1 MRDVDTQE
9 AAGRL
14 TAATLAACAIAALL
28 GGSVAAFALTPHNP
42 FWQTPFH
49 HDDFE
54 LLATSLAAPPWPLVR
69 PVSDL
74 AYALLSG
81 IHAQA
86 LYLTL
91 LGLIVVYQA
100 LATLFVARLLELR
113 RSALQLAAASAAVA
127 FCFFLF
133 EDSPEAYRYTG
144 TLTNA
149 MSTTFGTPA
158 ALLVL
163 RGGALTRRSRIAA
176 LALFA
181 FAGLA
186 KEDCVPFVL
195 LVAGLT
201 VLREILARRHEQARA
216 AFALLLAL
224 FPVAAT
230 ALLYGR
236 LIVDSPFTGGT
247 GVYETRFAPLDLGRV
262 ALQYLTISPGACV
275 ILAALVLVTALAF
288 AVRRDLAW
296 RLACVWLLVAAWIL
310 PYAPLLR
317 HVYGFYAYDWL
328 PLMLAAIVLGGGE
341 LSSVL
346 DRGRR
351 RALVAAAVALLAFV
365 LLTTPGRTDLAA
377 DFTVKQQRNARILDE
392 LARHRDALASRRE
405 IVVTGLDQLQS
416 PWWFSRAEY
425 VDRRIGADVRWLFEA
440 APDSLVATKHREY
453 DRSLD
458 NGAVA
463 IVPPSCVAQLAG
475 VARLEFAPDL
485 SATVRDEAPARVVEA
500 VHGRAGLA
508 TDDGARLLC
517 RGWSAPERVD
527 GADLRWAEGPLAM
540 LALPLPRDRAF
551 RLAMRVI
558 AAPGLRAEQQW
569 IAVSVDGH
577 RVLVARV
584 PKGGG
589 EIEAL
594 VPDGT
599 TRGPVS
605 VVTLEFADWLG
616 RDAGP
621 DDDGPRSAGG
631 VEWIAVD

>member
-1 MRDVDTQE
+1 MPRVSVIIPAYNSADTIAATIASIAGQTYE
-9 AAGRL
+9 DWEIVVGDDASTDDTAAVARAADPRVTVVTGESNGGPAAGRN
-14 TAATLAACAIAALL
+14 LAVE
-28 GGSVAAFALTPHNP
+28 VA
-42 FWQTPFH
+42 QG
-49 HDDFE
+49 E
-54 LLATSLAAPPWPLVR
+54 LLA
-69 PVSDL
+69 
-74 AYALLSG
+74 LL
-81 IHAQA
+81 
-86 LYLTL
+86 
-91 LGLIVVYQA
+91 
-100 LATLFVARLLELR
+100 
-113 RSALQLAAASAAVA
+113 
-127 FCFFLF
+127 
-133 EDSPEAYRYTG
+133 D
-144 TLTNA
+144 
-149 MSTTFGTPA
+149 
-158 ALLVL
+158 
-163 RGGALTRRSRIAA
+163 
-176 LALFA
+176 
-181 FAGLA
+181 
-186 KEDCVPFVL
+186 
-195 LVAGLT
+195 
-201 VLREILARRHEQARA
+201 
-216 AFALLLAL
+216 
-224 FPVAAT
+224 
-230 ALLYGR
+230 
-236 LIVDSPFTGGT
+236 
-247 GVYETRFAPLDLGRV
+247 
-262 ALQYLTISPGACV
+262 
-275 ILAALVLVTALAF
+275 
-288 AVRRDLAW
+288 
-296 RLACVWLLVAAWIL
+296 
-310 PYAPLLR
+310 
-317 HVYGFYAYDWL
+317 
-328 PLMLAAIVLGGGE
+328 
-341 LSSVL
+341 
-346 DRGRR
+346 
-351 RALVAAAVALLAFV
+351 
-365 LLTTPGRTDLAA
+365 A
-377 DFTVKQQRNARILDE
+377 DD
-392 LARHRDALASRRE
+392 
-405 IVVTGLDQLQS
+405 
-416 PWWFSRAEY
+416 
-425 VDRRIGADVRWLFEA
+425 RWLFEA

-551 RLAMRVI
+551 QLAMRVI